1 MSTLLNI
8 SICLTDIPVQ
18 AIQLAANGKKYLN
31 LCVTEMQQV
40 DQYGKTH
47 TVYVSQSQEERQARV
62 AKTYIGKG
70 KMVIFDGT
78 QGQGYQPQQ
87 ATGQPPQQAY
97 QGQGYQPQA
106 TYQQSPQNYQP
117 GQGYTQAAAMPQGQ
131 QPIQPEQ
138 QGARQQYQPNTHNA
152 PHGDAQGT
160 PRAVQTHMQ
169 PQPAVDSDIPDL
181 PF

>member
-70 KMVIFDGT
+70 KMVIFDGN

-97 QGQGYQPQA
+97 QGQDYQPQA
-106 TYQQSPQNYQP
+106 TYQQSSPAAQQGYP
-117 GQGYTQAAAMPQGQ
+117 GQQTTG
-131 QPIQPEQ
+131 
-138 QGARQQYQPNTHNA
+138 QQYQSNA
-152 PHGDAQGT
+152 PQGYAAQGT
-160 PRAVQTHMQ
+160 LRAAQTHMQ
-169 PQPAVDSDIPDL
+169 PQPAADSDIPDL